1 MGKMQDQHD
10 AVVAYMKKHNVTA
23 SKAIEALGYGRSG
36 YYKYRY
42 LNKSK
47 EAKPKRTYTKRPKF
61 ETVVVQGSESAPKV
75 IALVGS
81 GIEVV
86 KALKELL

>member
-36 YYKYRY
+36 YYKFR
-42 LNKSK
+42 SQI
-47 EAKPKRTYTKRPKF
+47 KPEEPKIKRKYTKRPKF

-81 GIEVV
+81 GIEVA

>member
-1 MGKMQDQHD
+1 MGKMQDEHD
-10 AVVAYMKKHNVTA
+10 AVVAYMKKHNV
-23 SKAIEALGYGRSG
+23 KATKACAALGYGKSS
-36 YYKYRY
+36 YYKHRY
-42 LNKSK
+42 LSKSK
-47 EAKPKRTYTKRPKF
+47 EPQAKRTYTKRPKF
-61 ETVVVQGSESAPKV
+61 ETVLVQGSESAPKV

>member
-1 MGKMQDQHD
+1 MGKMQDEHA
-10 AVVAYMKKHNVTA
+10 AVSAYMKKHNVKAMEAITALGA
-23 SKAIEALGYGRSG
+23 SKTS
-36 YYKYRY
+36 YYKIEKD
-42 LNKSK
+42 LK
-47 EAKPKRTYTKRPKF
+47 AKPKRTYTKRPKF